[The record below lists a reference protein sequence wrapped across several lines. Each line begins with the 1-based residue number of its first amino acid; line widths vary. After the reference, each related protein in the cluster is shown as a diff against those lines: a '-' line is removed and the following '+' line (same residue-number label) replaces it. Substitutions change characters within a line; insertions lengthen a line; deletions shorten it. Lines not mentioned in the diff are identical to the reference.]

1 LSGNVKNVAIG
12 GLGAIGMRT
21 AAAVDV
27 GIEGLAL
34 SAVSARDI
42 GAAEK
47 RVAGFRN
54 PPPVLPLSE
63 LAGVADIVVECA
75 PAAHFD
81 DIAETAIEAGCIFIP
96 CSCGRLVE
104 RGGLIERAKETGA
117 RIIVPTGALVGF
129 DAVRAAAE
137 GEINEIRMITRKPP
151 KGIHGAPYLEE
162 NDIDLSDVKEPM
174 KVFEGTV
181 REAAAGFPANLN
193 VAAALSM
200 AGLGPDATIVELW
213 ADPTKTRNEHLI
225 IVDSDATHFEISIA
239 GIPSPD
245 NPATGL
251 LTPLSVITT
260 LRGLVASFKV
270 GS

>member
-1 LSGNVKNVAIG
+1 MTGDVKTVAIG
-12 GLGAIGMRT
+12 GLGAIGMR
-21 AAAVDV
+21 AAQAVDA
-27 GIEGLAL
+27 GIDGLRL
-34 SAVSARDI
+34 TAVSARDI
-42 GAAEK
+42 AAAKE
-47 RVAGFRN
+47 RVGGFKN
-54 PPPVLPLSE
+54 PPEVLPLGE
-63 LAGVADIVVECA
+63 LAAKADIVVECA
-75 PAAHFD
+75 PAAFFD
-81 DIAETAIEAGCIFIP
+81 EIAEPSVDQGRIFLP

-104 RGGLIERAKETGA
+104 RGHLIERAKETGA

-137 GEINEIRMITRKPP
+137 GTINEVRMITWKPP
-151 KGIHGAPYLEE
+151 GGIHGAPYIDEH
-162 NDIDLSDVKEPM
+162 NIDLSNLTEPM

-200 AGLGPDATIVELW
+200 AALGPDKTIIELW
-213 ADPTKTRNEHLI
+213 ADPGRTRNEHLI
-225 IVDSDATHFEISIA
+225 VVDSDASHFEIKIA

-251 LTPLSVITT
+251 LTPLSVIAT
-260 LRGLVASFKV
+260 LRGLVSHFKV

>member
-1 LSGNVKNVAIG
+1 MKKVAIG

-21 AAAVDV
+21 AEAVDA
-27 GIEGLAL
+27 GIEGLVL
-34 SAVSARDI
+34 SAVSARDVA
-42 GAAEK
+42 AAEK

-54 PPPVLPLSE
+54 PPTVMALKD
-63 LAGVADIVVECA
+63 LAAEADIVVECA
-75 PAAHFD
+75 PAAFFD
-81 DIAETAIEAGCIFIP
+81 EIAEPAIEAGCIFIP

-104 RGGLIERAKETGA
+104 RENLIARAKETGA
-117 RIIVPTGALVGF
+117 RIVVPTGALVGF

-137 GEINEIRMITRKPP
+137 GTINEIRMVTRKPP

-162 NDIDLSDVKEPM
+162 NNIDLSDVREPM

-200 AGLGPDATIVELW
+200 AALGPDNTIVELW
-213 ADPTKTRNEHLI
+213 ADPTKTRNEHTI
-225 IVDSDATHFEISIA
+225 IVDSDATHFEIKIA

-251 LTPLSVITT
+251 LTPLSVIAT
-260 LRGLVASFKV
+260 LRGLVSSFKV